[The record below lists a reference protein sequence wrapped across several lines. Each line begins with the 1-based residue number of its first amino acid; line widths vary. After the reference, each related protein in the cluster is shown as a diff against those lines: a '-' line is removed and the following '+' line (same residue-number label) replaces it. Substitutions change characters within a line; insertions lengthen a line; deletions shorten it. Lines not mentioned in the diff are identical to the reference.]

1 MNPIRIAQLSSRIQE
16 RLAEVLA
23 YEMKDPRARFVTVTR
38 VKLAKDLTQCVVFYS
53 VLGEEKDRSLVEHM
67 LDHAK
72 GFLERQVRSVLATRV
87 SPHLF
92 FKYDESIEG
101 AIRLGQKIDEVVA
114 ADRERAA
121 ALGREPGVA
130 PEGSE
135 EEEEEADEPEPGKK
149 PAPPPP
155 RKRSRRA

>member
-1 MNPIRIAQLSSRIQE
+1 MNPIRLAQCSSRIQE

-38 VKLAKDLTQCVVFYS
+38 IKLAKDLTQCLVLYS
-53 VLGEEKDRSLVEHM
+53 VLGDEKDRSLVEHM
-67 LDHAK
+67 LEHAK
-72 GFLERQVRSVLATRV
+72 GFLERQVREVLATRV
-87 SPHLF
+87 SPRLF
-92 FKYDESIEG
+92 FKFDESIEG

-130 PEGSE
+130 PEGTE
-135 EEEEEADEPEPGKK
+135 EEESDEPAPAEK
-149 PAPPPP
+149 PTPPPR

>member
-1 MNPIRIAQLSSRIQE
+1 MNPIRLAQCSSRIQE
-16 RLAEVLA
+16 RLAEVLS

-38 VKLAKDLTQCVVFYS
+38 VKLAKDLTQCAVFYS
-53 VLGEEKDRSLVEHM
+53 VLGEDKDRSLVEHM

-72 GFLERQVRSVLATRV
+72 GFLERQVREILATRV

-135 EEEEEADEPEPGKK
+135 EEEAEEPK
-149 PAPPPP
+149 PVEKPSPPPP

>member
-1 MNPIRIAQLSSRIQE
+1 MNPIRLAQCSSRIQE
-16 RLAEVLA
+16 RLAEVLS

-38 VKLAKDLTQCVVFYS
+38 IKLAKDLTQCVVFYS
-53 VLGEEKDRSLVEHM
+53 VLGDEKDRSLVEHM
-67 LDHAK
+67 LEHAK
-72 GFLERQVRSVLATRV
+72 GFLERQVREVLATRV
-87 SPHLF
+87 SPRLF

-130 PEGSE
+130 PEGTE
-135 EEEEEADEPEPGKK
+135 EEEEPDEPAPAEK
-149 PAPPPP
+149 PPPRPP
-155 RKRSRRA
+155 RKRSRRT